1 MAIKHVSSG
10 HQHMLVDSQYEGALS
25 FDSFEA
31 DFWRQ
36 RNAITG
42 QAKGRG
48 TTLFLHANGQNWVLR
63 HYRRGG
69 LPGKILSDQY
79 FFSGVEKSRPFCE
92 FRLLFAMREMGLNVP
107 QPIAARTVQS
117 GLVYRGDLITAMIPG
132 SNDLHAMLCNA
143 PIAEDLW
150 RDIGIA
156 VAKMHRAGVYHHDLN
171 VRNVMVDGSD
181 TVWIIDFDRCEFR
194 DGDSWKSQNIAR
206 FLRSLEKEKNKNK
219 QFHWQKT
226 DWDAFIDGLMSA

>member
-48 TTLFLHANGQNWVLR
+48 TTLFSHANGQTWVLR

-92 FRLLFAMREMGLNVP
+92 FRLLFAMRLPPERCKADSS
-107 QPIAARTVQS
+107 IAA
-117 GLVYRGDLITAMIPG
+117 I
-132 SNDLHAMLCNA
+132 
-143 PIAEDLW
+143 
-150 RDIGIA
+150 
-156 VAKMHRAGVYHHDLN
+156 
-171 VRNVMVDGSD
+171 
-181 TVWIIDFDRCEFR
+181 
-194 DGDSWKSQNIAR
+194 
-206 FLRSLEKEKNKNK
+206 SLPP
-219 QFHWQKT
+219 
-226 DWDAFIDGLMSA
+226 